1 MRFSYTIEGSVV
13 RSYAKGNLTKDDL
26 QDYLLELLKDPRYV
40 GAMKEICD
48 LREAELDMSMKDVY
62 SYAQFMK
69 SKDSSFENC
78 SLAIITSSD
87 LLFGLGRIYYS
98 LTNSLNLQKN
108 IFRSIEQAEKWLEIN
123 AVEAC

>member
-13 RSYAKGNLTKDDL
+13 RSYAKGTITQKDL
-26 QDYLLELLKDPRYV
+26 QDYLLVLLKDDRYV
-40 GAMKEICD
+40 DAMKEICD

-69 SKDSSFENC
+69 TQDTHFEGC

-123 AVEAC
+123 PAKAS